1 MFAIAVSA
9 FASSMIAV
17 AIIAM
22 MARTFA
28 DYGASALRALTGE
41 RPFARP
47 YPMPVREWRPRPVR
61 TPRRQPRPPLRAA
74 A

>member
-9 FASSMIAV
+9 FVSSMIAAAV
-17 AIIAM
+17 IVV

-28 DYGASALRALTGE
+28 EHGPSALRALTGE
-41 RPFARP
+41 PPSARP
-47 YPMPVREWRPRPVR
+47 CPPAAVREWRSRPAR
-61 TPRRQPRPPLRAA
+61 TMPPQRPLRAA